1 MAATSSPV
9 IFTGTG
15 EHFDDLD
22 PFHAESF
29 ISKLMGFG
37 DLRGLMEAMKGDG
50 KQQEE
55 LMEKMSKGEFTLR
68 DMYNQFGTSDCRCS
82 SPSECSQFG
91 LVVLF

>member
-1 MAATSSPV
+1 VAATSSPV

-68 DMYNQFGTSDCRCS
+68 DMYNQFGTSDCR
-82 SPSECSQFG
+82 
-91 LVVLF
+91 